1 MPLYKHISKISYQ
14 GNWHPPDKYHFPLFG
29 ELIYEENKHLM
40 LTINGVFVDIN
51 GQEIESFPIIHGLSV
66 DGTRLT
72 LYNSHAI
79 QNERIFP
86 DFVAKEGTI
95 KSYARGKSV
104 ILCSSAFVGVHI
116 NEKEKMVFNKLFL
129 NFENQELWL
138 GEKIIDIQANTSRP
152 DVKVIYDFPEVKEY
166 ELNNFK
172 LKIHYENWEQLGLF
186 CINDVVNFR
195 SIIEIDFNESKHI
208 DEIYR
213 IVIHI
218 RNFISLFSG
227 YPINLNSI
235 SLNYIE
241 LDKNT
246 AVDMLFHRR
255 KFLPI
260 YNPEELIIK
269 REGFIF
275 PSSMITKFNQLSNP
289 EKLLDNWFDKQNY
302 LEPVFDLYFAIMYN
316 PMMYITNRLLLL
328 TQALETYHI
337 RTFDSE
343 ILDEDKFDD
352 LKKYLTEIVEKLPER
367 ELQSHFKVKIK
378 YMNKKNLRKRLREII
393 NKFGYLKNVLNIDDR
408 GFVDKIVITRNYYTH
423 YDPEDFE
430 KAIKLKELNPFIN
443 NLRIILAAII
453 LDEIGLSED
462 EIKEYIRR
470 DRYRYDM
477 FYIE

>member
-14 GNWHPPDKYHFPLFG
+14 GSWCLPDKYHSPLFG
-29 ELIYEENKHLM
+29 ELIYEDNKHLK
-40 LTINGVFVDIN
+40 LTINGVFIDIN
-51 GQEIESFPIIHGLSV
+51 GREIRSFPIIHGFIG

-72 LYNSHAI
+72 LYSSHAI

-86 DFVAKEGTI
+86 DFAAKEGTI
-95 KSYARGKSV
+95 RSYARGKSV

-116 NEKEKMVFNKLFL
+116 NKKEKVVFDKLYL

-138 GEKIIDIQANTSRP
+138 GEEMIDIQANTSHP
-152 DVKVIYDFPEVKEY
+152 DVKVIYNFPEVKEY

-172 LKIHYENWEQLGLF
+172 LKIRYENWEQLGLF
-186 CINDVVNFR
+186 CVNDVVNFR
-195 SIIEIDFNESKHI
+195 SVIEIDFHGPIFI
-208 DEIYR
+208 DEIYK

-227 YPINLNSI
+227 YPTNLNSI
-235 SLNYIE
+235 SLNYRE

-246 AVDMLFHRR
+246 AVNMLFHRR

-260 YNPEELIIK
+260 YNPD
-269 REGFIF
+269 IF
-275 PSSMITKFNQLSNP
+275 PSSMITKFNRLPNP
-289 EKLLDNWFDKQNY
+289 GKLLNNWFDKQNY

-367 ELQSHFKVKIK
+367 EFQSHFKVKIK

-423 YDPEDFE
+423 YDPEDLE

-443 NLRIILAAII
+443 NLRIILAVII

-462 EIKEYIRR
+462 EIKKYIQR